1 MTRAALIMIL
11 VLWSTPLQA
20 VQKSMMCEPRFKA
33 LKILTE
39 KYGESIV
46 AYGLN
51 FGGKLVEIY
60 RNPKT
65 KTWTILVSISKEI
78 SCLVDV
84 GTYMEVPGIDDKKCA
99 RAVNGT

>member
-20 VQKSMMCEPRFKA
+20 AQKGMMCEPRLKA

-84 GTYMEVPGIDDKKCA
+84 GTYMEAPGIDDKKCA

>member
-1 MTRAALIMIL
+1 MRYALLIAVFVLCSMPVQAA
-11 VLWSTPLQA
+11 
-20 VQKSMMCEPRFKA
+20 QKSVMCEPRLKA
-33 LKILTE
+33 LKILSE
-39 KYGESIV
+39 KYGESVV

-65 KTWTILVSISKEI
+65 KTWTILVSVTKEI

-84 GTYMEVPGIDDKKCA
+84 GGYLEMPEIDGKKCA
-99 RAVNGT
+99 QPVSGT